1 MVNLNKYEYYIIIE
15 TKEDKISLF
24 NLYDDEN
31 KILYNG
37 EDKIVDSYMKI
48 KSDFK
53 TYFNMEHLII
63 IPIKIAQFK
72 QMLNFCYQQK
82 VNNKKFQKF
91 IKDHNL
97 IEWSI

>member
-1 MVNLNKYEYYIIIE
+1 MVNLKNKHYIIIE
-15 TKEDKISLF
+15 TREDRISLF

-37 EDKIVDSYMKI
+37 EETINDSHIKI

-72 QMLNFCYQQK
+72 QMLNFSFEDRI
-82 VNNKKFQKF
+82 NNKKFQKF

>member
-1 MVNLNKYEYYIIIE
+1 MVNLKNKHYIIIE
-15 TKEDKISLF
+15 TREDRISLF

-37 EDKIVDSYMKI
+37 EEKINDSHIKI

-53 TYFNMEHLII
+53 TYFNIEHLII

-72 QMLNFCYQQK
+72 QMLNFSFEDRI
-82 VNNKKFQKF
+82 NNKKYQKF